1 MKIET
6 ITVGPIEE
14 NCSIIFCEEHRSAII
29 VDPGDSGRRIAGQ
42 IEKKSLVPKLI
53 IATHCHS
60 DHTGGIG
67 ALKERFNIPF
77 LCHEE
82 DVWMLTD
89 RDQLATAE
97 YLGIKPPP
105 PNDATLSDG
114 DTVDLCEDFAFRVI
128 HTPGHSPGGICLYGE
143 GALLSGD
150 TLFENSIGRSDL
162 PGGNHNQLMKSIK
175 EKLLVLPDETVV
187 YPGHGGNTTIEREKK
202 NNPFLRQLEG
212 FA

>member
-29 VDPGDSGRRIAGQ
+29 VDPGDSGKKIADY
-42 IEKKSLVPKLI
+42 IDNNRLIPKTI

-60 DHTGGIG
+60 DHTGGITT
-67 ALKERFNIPF
+67 LKERFKIPF
-77 LCHEE
+77 LCHED

-89 RDQLATAE
+89 KEQHATAQ

-105 PNDATLSDG
+105 LNDATISEGETID
-114 DTVDLCEDFAFRVI
+114 VCEDFALKVI

-143 GALLSGD
+143 GVLISGD

-162 PGGNHNQLMKSIK
+162 TGGNHNQLIKSIK
-175 EKLLVLPDETVV
+175 DKLIVLPSETVV
-187 YPGHGGNTTIEREKK
+187 YPGHGENTTIDMEKRH
-202 NNPFLRQLEG
+202 NPFLRQLEG
-212 FA
+212 FV

>member
-6 ITVGPIEE
+6 ITVGPIDE
-14 NCSIIFCEEHRSAII
+14 NCFLLCCEEHRSTII
-29 VDPGDSGRRIAGQ
+29 VDPGDSGKRIAEY
-42 IEKKSLVPKLI
+42 IKDNRLVPKMI

-67 ALKERFNIPF
+67 AIKEHFNIPF

-89 RDQLATAE
+89 GEQLATAE
-97 YLGIKPPP
+97 YLGIKRPPL
-105 PNDATLSDG
+105 NDATLSDG
-114 DTVDLCEDFAFRVI
+114 ETVDLCDDFSLGVI

-143 GALLSGD
+143 GILVSGD

-162 PGGNHNQLMKSIK
+162 AGGNHNQLIKSIR
-175 EKLLVLPDETVV
+175 EKLLVLPSETVV
-187 YPGHGGNTTIEREKK
+187 YPGHGETTTIEREKRH
-202 NNPFLRQLEG
+202 NPFLRQLEG

>member
-1 MKIET
+1 MKVET

-14 NCSIIFCEEHRSAII
+14 NCSVIFCEEHRSAII
-29 VDPGDSGRRIAGQ
+29 VDPGDSGRRIADY
-42 IEKKSLVPKLI
+42 IEKNNLIPKLI

-60 DHTGGIG
+60 DHTGGI
-67 ALKERFNIPF
+67 ATVKEHFNIPF
-77 LCHEE
+77 LCHED

-89 RDQLATAE
+89 REQVTTAE

-105 PNDATLSDG
+105 MNDATLIDG
-114 DTVDLCEDFAFRVI
+114 ESIDLCEDFVLKVL
-128 HTPGHSPGGICLYGE
+128 HTPGHTPGGICLYSE
-143 GALLSGD
+143 GMLISGD

-162 PGGNHNQLMKSIK
+162 TGGNHHQLLKSIK
-175 EKLLVLPDETVV
+175 EKLLHLPGETIV
-187 YPGHGGNTTIEREKK
+187 YPGHGENTTIDSEKR